1 MLTAPFTGF
10 ALGTLFAWLSREDL
24 VRGAP
29 AMLTVRSLV
38 IVTLYAL
45 LVFGPAAAYF
55 LVFEPAWASA
65 YLLDA
70 GSHARAFDVL
80 LAVLTPT
87 SVVGGFLVT
96 GHAIRRHR
104 PAVAVR
110 IGVPALLGALAL
122 TLLLVPRLSVQA
134 TYAQYHGDFGTRP
147 VAGTPLGWALV
158 WFGSVLLAATL
169 YVVNVLRGLEGKGA

>member
-1 MLTAPFTGF
+1 MLTAPFAGF
-10 ALGTLFAWLSREDL
+10 ALGVLFAWFSRDDL

-38 IVTLYAL
+38 IVTAYAL

-65 YLLDA
+65 YLLDV
-70 GSHARAFDVL
+70 GRHARALDVL
-80 LAVLTPT
+80 LAVLAPA
-87 SVVGGFLVT
+87 SVIFGFMAT

-104 PAVAVR
+104 PAAALR
-110 IGVPALLGALAL
+110 LGVPAALAALAL
-122 TLLLVPRLSVQA
+122 TLLLFPRLSVQA

-158 WFGSVLLAATL
+158 WFGTIVLFATL
-169 YVVNVLRGLEGKGA
+169 YVAQTLRSLEGKSG